1 MFKQLSDTARADAF
15 ALMALHG
22 YSETD
27 VLWLI
32 ESAEPFGHAPEDV
45 LSDTLSA
52 WEYAGDF
59 DMAAI

>member
-32 ESAEPFGHAPEDV
+32 ESAEPFNVTPDTV
-45 LSDTLSA
+45 LSDALAAWSA
-52 WEYAGDF
+52 PAF
-59 DMAAI
+59 V